1 MSSNDI
7 NCPTSLSIGYEFV
20 SDPEIVHSILQ
31 RATDDLGAGNSSA
44 NDKANV
50 EIVMAEA
57 INNIIE
63 HAYQFERNQPVEVL
77 LTEKDGH
84 LTIAFVDEGRPMP
97 FGQIPAEKPNDIN
110 CSPNDLPE
118 GGFGWQI
125 IRSLSD
131 SICYSRKGGRNLLKL
146 KLKLADSH

>member
-7 NCPTSLSIGYEFV
+7 NCPTSLSIRYEFV

-31 RATDDLGAGNSSA
+31 RATDELGTGNSSA

-63 HAYQFERNQPVEVL
+63 HAYQFERNQPVDIL
-77 LTEKDGH
+77 LTEHCGY
-84 LTIAFVDEGRPMP
+84 LTITFVDEGRPMP
-97 FGQIPAEKPNDIN
+97 FGQIPAENSNDIN
-110 CSPNDLPE
+110 CSPNNLPE
-118 GGFGWQI
+118 GGFG
-125 IRSLSD
+125 
-131 SICYSRKGGRNLLKL
+131 
-146 KLKLADSH
+146 